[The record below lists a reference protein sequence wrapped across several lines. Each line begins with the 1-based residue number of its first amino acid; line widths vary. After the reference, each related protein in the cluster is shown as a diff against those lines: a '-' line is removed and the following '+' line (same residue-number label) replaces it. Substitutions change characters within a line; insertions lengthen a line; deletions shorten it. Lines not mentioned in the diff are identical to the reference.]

1 MMFLKSINGCMRT
14 LSVPLVYRM
23 SSSLSSVLQVSYFGK
38 ACSSEPEHLSKM
50 SVPCFWEEKG
60 SAYAKHDRI
69 GNESF
74 ERDTHAVGGCFEQAK
89 GCSD

>member
-1 MMFLKSINGCMRT
+1 MMFLKSINRCMRT

-38 ACSSEPEHLSKM
+38 TRSSEPEHLEKM

-60 SAYAKHDRI
+60 SAYAKHNRI
-69 GNESF
+69 GDESF
-74 ERDTHAVGGCFEQAK
+74 ERDTHAVAGCIEQAN
-89 GCSD
+89 GRSD